1 MSEVTMSRITMSRV
15 TMSKVTKMN
24 LSINLP
30 LKWLKV
36 GLLALALPLGVI
48 SSANATDNRENADNQ
63 ANTTITLTQQ
73 GIGLEYDQSV
83 RLDRVLSDALNQLY
97 FDQEYVTQEY
107 AAQTASANSSSHS
120 PYPEGYKLFN
130 LDKQSQADALFNSVV
145 QQLEALRADIDY
157 QQNAAMLL
165 QQLKQLSFAYRE
177 DINLDLDVIRLDPS
191 LNPSLPGSY
200 ALELNSRPDTVLFFG
215 LVEQT
220 QQPFSASKQLGDYI
234 QQTALL
240 AQSSNSDA
248 WIISPDG
255 HTQKVGFAYWNNQ
268 HMNLIPG
275 STVFIGFNSSGLSV
289 FDNDLEKLE
298 QDIVTL
304 LGFITNS
311 FIQNN
316 PMQHGVKG

>member
-1 MSEVTMSRITMSRV
+1 MSRITMSRV
-15 TMSKVTKMN
+15 TMSKVTISKVTKMN

-48 SSANATDNRENADNQ
+48 SSANAADNRENADNQ

-97 FDQEYVTQEY
+97 FDQEY

-130 LDKQSQADALFNSVV
+130 LDKQSQADELFNNVI
-145 QQLEALRADIDY
+145 QQLEALSLDIDY

-177 DINLDLDVIRLDPS
+177 DINLDLDAIRLDPS

-200 ALELNSRPDTVLFFG
+200 ALELNSRPDTILFFG

-240 AQSSNSDA
+240 AQSNNSDA
-248 WIISPDG
+248 WVISPDG
-255 HTQKVGFAYWNNQ
+255 STQKVGFAYWNNQ
-268 HMNLIPG
+268 HMNLMPG

-304 LGFITNS
+304 LGFITDS
-311 FIQNN
+311 FIQNT
-316 PMQHGVKG
+316 PMQHEVKG

>member
-1 MSEVTMSRITMSRV
+1 
-15 TMSKVTKMN
+15 MSKVTKMN

-36 GLLALALPLGVI
+36 ALLALALPLGVI
-48 SSANATDNRENADNQ
+48 SSANATDNREN
-63 ANTTITLTQQ
+63 TVVSMTLQ
-73 GIGLEYDQSV
+73 GIGLEYDQNV

-97 FDQEYVTQEY
+97 FDQEYV
-107 AAQTASANSSSHS
+107 AQTASANFSSYS

-130 LDKQSQADALFNSVV
+130 LDKQSQADALFNNVV
-145 QQLEALRADIDY
+145 QQLEALSLDIDY

-165 QQLKQLSFAYRE
+165 QQLKPLSFAYRE
-177 DINLDLDVIRLDPS
+177 DINLDLDAIRLDPS

-200 ALELNSRPDTVLFFG
+200 ALELSSRPDTVLFFG

-240 AQSSNSDA
+240 AQSNNSDA
-248 WIISPDG
+248 WVISPDG
-255 HTQKVGFAYWNNQ
+255 RTQKVGFAYWNNQ
-268 HMNLIPG
+268 HINLMPG

-304 LGFITNS
+304 LGFMQNS
-311 FIQNN
+311 FIQNT
-316 PMQHGVKG
+316 PMQHEVKG

>member
-1 MSEVTMSRITMSRV
+1 MSRITMSRV
-15 TMSKVTKMN
+15 TMSKVTISKVTKMN

-30 LKWLKV
+30 LKWLKI

-48 SSANATDNRENADNQ
+48 SSANAADNRENADNQ

-97 FDQEYVTQEY
+97 FDQEYVVQEY
-107 AAQTASANSSSHS
+107 AAQTDSANASSYS

-130 LDKQSQADALFNSVV
+130 LDKQSQADALFNNVV
-145 QQLEALRADIDY
+145 QQLEALRSDIDY

-177 DINLDLDVIRLDPS
+177 DINLDLDAIRLDPS

-200 ALELNSRPDTVLFFG
+200 ALELNSRPDTILFFG

-240 AQSSNSDA
+240 AQSNNSDA
-248 WIISPDG
+248 WVISPDG
-255 HTQKVGFAYWNNQ
+255 STQKVGFAYWNNQ
-268 HMNLIPG
+268 HMNLMPG

-304 LGFITNS
+304 LGFITDS
-311 FIQNN
+311 FIQNT
-316 PMQHGVKG
+316 PMQHEVKG

>member
-1 MSEVTMSRITMSRV
+1 MSRV

-24 LSINLP
+24 LSINMP
-30 LKWLKV
+30 LKWLKG

-48 SSANATDNRENADNQ
+48 SSANATDNRENTAVSM
-63 ANTTITLTQQ
+63 TLQ

-97 FDQEYVTQEY
+97 FDQESVVQEY
-107 AAQTASANSSSHS
+107 AAQTASSYS

-130 LDKQSQADALFNSVV
+130 LDKQSQADELFNNVV
-145 QQLEALRADIDY
+145 QQLEVLRLDMDY

-177 DINLDLDVIRLDPS
+177 DINLDLDAIRLEPS

-240 AQSSNSDA
+240 AQSNNSDA
-248 WIISPDG
+248 WVISPDG
-255 HTQKVGFAYWNNQ
+255 RTQKVGFAYWNNQ
-268 HMNLIPG
+268 HMNLMPG

-311 FIQNN
+311 FIQNSFIQN
-316 PMQHGVKG
+316 TPMQYEVKG

>member
-1 MSEVTMSRITMSRV
+1 
-15 TMSKVTKMN
+15 MSKVTMSEVAMMN

-48 SSANATDNRENADNQ
+48 SSANATDNREN
-63 ANTTITLTQQ
+63 TTVSMTLQ

-97 FDQEYVTQEY
+97 FDQESVVQEY
-107 AAQTASANSSSHS
+107 AAQTASSYS

-145 QQLEALRADIDY
+145 QQLEALSSDIDY

-165 QQLKQLSFAYRE
+165 QQLKQVSFAYRE
-177 DINLDLDVIRLDPS
+177 DINLDLDTIRLDPS

-240 AQSSNSDA
+240 AQSNNSDA
-248 WIISPDG
+248 WVISPDG
-255 HTQKVGFAYWNNQ
+255 RTQKVGFAYWNNQ
-268 HMNLIPG
+268 HMNLMPG

-289 FDNDLEKLE
+289 FDNDLKKLE

-304 LGFITNS
+304 LGFIQNSFIKNS
-311 FIQNN
+311 FIQTP
-316 PMQHGVKG
+316 PMQYEVKG